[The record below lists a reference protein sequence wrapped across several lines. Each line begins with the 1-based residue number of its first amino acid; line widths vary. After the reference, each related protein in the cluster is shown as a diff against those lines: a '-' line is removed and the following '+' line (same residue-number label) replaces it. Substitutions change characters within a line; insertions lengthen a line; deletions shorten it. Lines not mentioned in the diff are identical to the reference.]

1 MTETKSELLLV
12 ARWRVAVSSAMLVIY
27 VAFILLVGFERPFLA
42 QVVVPGL
49 SLGILC
55 GVVVIIVCCILT
67 WAYVGWANS
76 HEDKGVTGHCE

>member
-1 MTETKSELLLV
+1 MTETKSEPLLV

-42 QVVVPGL
+42 HAVVPGL

-55 GVVVIIVCCILT
+55 GVFVIVVSCLLT

-76 HEDKGVTGHCE
+76 RGDKGVTGHRE